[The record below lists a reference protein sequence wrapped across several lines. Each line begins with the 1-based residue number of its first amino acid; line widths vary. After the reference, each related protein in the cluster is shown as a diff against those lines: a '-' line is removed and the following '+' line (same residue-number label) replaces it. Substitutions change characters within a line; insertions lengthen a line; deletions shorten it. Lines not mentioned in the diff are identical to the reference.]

1 MVRYGAV
8 RRNNSFRR
16 LLEEI
21 RLCVPIESWYC
32 GYSVELM
39 GLFEE
44 SPAWCDEYVAGGD
57 VDIKV

>member
-16 LLEEI
+16 LLEER

-44 SPAWCDEYVAGGD
+44 SAWCGEYVAGGD